1 MSRDDRRIQ
10 QKREEPFSLI
20 GSTLVGLAGFSLA
33 AAGSWILYS
42 HLAINHQM
50 ELPEALPDTRKEF
63 NSPTAGR
70 LSYYA
75 CQDRSGRPLVL
86 IHSINAAASAFELS
100 PLFMYYRT
108 QRPVYALDLP
118 GFGFSDRS
126 RRVYHPAL
134 YQAAILDFLRTQ
146 VGEPADVV
154 ALSLGS
160 EFAAEAALAEPA
172 LFNSLVCISP
182 TGFSSSSELRGSQ
195 KASRSGTSAI
205 LHSIFAFPLWARPL
219 FDLLTTRASIEF
231 FLKRSF
237 IGAVSPNLLDYAYV
251 TAHQPGAENAPLY
264 FISGQLF
271 TPRVRETVYARLQ
284 IPSLALYDRDGYTS
298 FDYLPDLLSKSQD
311 WQAVRLTP
319 SLGLPQFER
328 LEDTVEV
335 LNHFWE

>member
-1 MSRDDRRIQ
+1 MAKQRFDAS
-10 QKREEPFSLI
+10 QKREQPLSLI
-20 GSTLVGLAGFSLA
+20 GTTLLGLAGFSLA

-42 HLAINHQM
+42 NLSVDHQM
-50 ELPEALPDTRKEF
+50 DLPKALPDIRKTF
-63 NSPTAGR
+63 DSPTAGP

-75 CQDRSGRPLVL
+75 STVSGGRPLVL
-86 IHSINAAASAFELS
+86 IHSINAAGSAFELQ

-126 RRVYHPAL
+126 RREYTPAL
-134 YQAAILDFLRTQ
+134 FTAAILDFLTTQ

-154 ALSLGS
+154 ALSLS
-160 EFAAEAALAEPA
+160 NEFAARAALARPD

-182 TGFSSSSELRGSQ
+182 TGLSRRADMQGSQ
-195 KASRSGTSAI
+195 KASSYGASDL
-205 LHSIFAFPLWARPL
+205 LHSAFAFPFWARP
-219 FDLLTTRASIEF
+219 FYDFLTTHASIEY

-237 IGAVSPNLLDYAYV
+237 IGAVAPELSTYAYA

-264 FISGQLF
+264 FISGKLF
-271 TPRVRETVYARLQ
+271 TPDIRQSVYEQLQ
-284 IPSLALYDRDGYTS
+284 VPALVLYDRDGYTR
-298 FDYLPDLLSKSQD
+298 FDHLPDLLEKNPN
-311 WQAVRLTP
+311 WQAVRLVP

-335 LNHFWE
+335 LNRFWE